1 MLLETLFRV
10 FQNVVYD
17 SLSSV
22 KVSSCGQ
29 KLVCCNYMQHIS
41 KCSYHR
47 ALFVLDIFLT
57 KRESFTNEFF
67 DDVFSDY
74 IKYDYVNS
82 LV

>member
-1 MLLETLFRV
+1 
-10 FQNVVYD
+10 
-17 SLSSV
+17 
-22 KVSSCGQ
+22 
-29 KLVCCNYMQHIS
+29 MQHIS